1 MHFAFYVCEWEGGQN
16 VCSSKRDKKVYYQ
29 NTLNA
34 NKLDNITS
42 LDENPVEKRNAGT
55 K

>member
-1 MHFAFYVCEWEGGQN
+1 MCVNGKEVRMFVQVKGI
-16 VCSSKRDKKVYYQ
+16 KVYYQ